1 MSGKQLL
8 IVSDELK
15 CAVMPVLNEGFPEMP
30 PGVAKQAVRLMAD
43 DGWSVDKAVAAVNRA
58 LRDFVPEYGV
68 TYPSVAYILGKR
80 SGDAPEEHG
89 NYLIDGKPF
98 EQVYTIC

>member
-1 MSGKQLL
+1 MLP
-8 IVSDELK
+8 IV
-15 CAVMPVLNEGFPEMP
+15 ARNGQ
-30 PGVAKQAVRLMAD
+30 GVAELLRAV
-43 DGWSVDKAVAAVNRA
+43 VAVSQQQEHPPTLLRYGSDIDQA